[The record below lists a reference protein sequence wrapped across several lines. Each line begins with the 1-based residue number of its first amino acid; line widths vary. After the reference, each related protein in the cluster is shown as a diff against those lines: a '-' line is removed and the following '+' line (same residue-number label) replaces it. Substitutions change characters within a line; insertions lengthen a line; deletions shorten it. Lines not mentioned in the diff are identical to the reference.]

1 MRRLWPSPRGPAGVA
16 AVRAA
21 LAVGFGPPRASPPGR
36 QGPGQ
41 SSPPLSAPESLRA
54 GGPEMT
60 PADIFAELE
69 QLDRRRV
76 TRLEELK
83 AALDDAV
90 AAPVAWPD
98 QH

>member
-1 MRRLWPSPRGPAGVA
+1 
-16 AVRAA
+16 
-21 LAVGFGPPRASPPGR
+21 
-36 QGPGQ
+36 
-41 SSPPLSAPESLRA
+41 
-54 GGPEMT
+54 MT

-90 AAPVAWPD
+90 ATPVARPH